1 MAKLSY
7 EEFEKFNNGS
17 GEQSQKSTRSMIR
30 FFALRDDGETAIVRF
45 NIHNLAD
52 IAVSSVHIVENME
65 NNKKRYRIVSC
76 MRESF
81 NDPVEKCPLC
91 AAGNK
96 MSFKIF
102 VPLIAYNQDEN
113 GNIVAEAMIW
123 QQGTRIRQTL
133 KSFIDDYGDLSS
145 MLFKI
150 TRHGK
155 KGDVNTTYSIL
166 PANPNVYKETIYVK
180 DFSEFEKNPNY
191 LDSFVHERTLEDMNI
206 YLETGSFPNPYANKK
221 NEEYFTATT
230 AQGQPETIIRKDE
243 PIVGHI
249 TPTTTGE
256 YVTSQTRT
264 PHQQTSQN
272 TTATPVRRYTY

>member
-7 EEFEKFNNGS
+7 EEFKKFNS
-17 GEQSQKSTRSMIR
+17 KAGEQSQRSLIR
-30 FFALRDDGETAIVRF
+30 FFALKDDGETAIVRF

-52 IAVSSVHIVENME
+52 IAVSSVHTVENME
-65 NNKKRYRIVSC
+65 NNQKRYRIVSC
-76 MRESF
+76 VRSSF

-102 VPLIAYNQDEN
+102 VPLVAYNQDEN
-113 GNIVAEAMIW
+113 GNIIADAMIW

-133 KSFIDDYGDLSS
+133 KSFIDDYGDLSD

-166 PANPNVYKETIYVK
+166 PANPNVYKSTIYVK

-191 LDSFVHERTLEDMNI
+191 LDNFVHERTIADMNT
-206 YLETGSFPNPYANKK
+206 YLETGSFPNPYVNKEPNQTPYDSTK
-221 NEEYFTATT
+221 EPTAPAQMVEE
-230 AQGQPETIIRKDE
+230 ET
-243 PIVGHI
+243 PIVGQVNPA
-249 TPTTTGE
+249 TARRFDNQQ
-256 YVTSQTRT
+256 SRT
-264 PHQQTSQN
+264 LNQGTNQN
-272 TTATPVRRYTY
+272 PTPVRRYTY